1 MASRR
6 PLILPQ
12 SCTHLRQNLAI
23 FVLLIRDFTSLSI
36 KSSVSGRIGRM
47 GQFGGYYKGDKRKLK
62 KSLLEKKAQKQI
74 GAFSPWQLP
83 KVEIIKKGK
92 KEW

>member
-1 MASRR
+1 MGD
-6 PLILPQ
+6 
-12 SCTHLRQNLAI
+12 H
-23 FVLLIRDFTSLSI
+23 
-36 KSSVSGRIGRM
+36 SG
-47 GQFGGYYKGDKRKLK
+47 FFKGDKKKFK

-74 GAFSPWQLP
+74 GGGSWELP